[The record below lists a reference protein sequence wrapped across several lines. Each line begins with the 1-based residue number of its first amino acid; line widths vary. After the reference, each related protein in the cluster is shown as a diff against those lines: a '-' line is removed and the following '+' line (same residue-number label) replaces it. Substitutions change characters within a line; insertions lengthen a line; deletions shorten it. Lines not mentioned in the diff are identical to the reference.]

1 MISSL
6 RITVSLLFF
15 LILASCIAIKSDK
28 YFDYQL
34 INLESKSKVKT
45 KIFIN
50 YNYFNN
56 YPNYNY
62 NYAKKPLADQIVE
75 AIIYADCCEIV
86 NDKSSA
92 DIYIDLT
99 ISQNLRYP
107 KFTKFM
113 METSASVLNIIPH
126 WFDLNNQLIAKVFKI
141 KEKNIVAKD
150 YVFEDHSTFI
160 FWLPLIIPAIFMKS
174 HIQVDQEVAKNVIL
188 DFIVNLR
195 ADGYVVK

>member
-1 MISSL
+1 MISSS
-6 RITVSLLFF
+6 RITVILLFSLLTS
-15 LILASCIAIKSDK
+15 SCIAIKSDK

-45 KIFIN
+45 KIFVN

-62 NYAKKPLADQIVE
+62 NYANKPLADQIVE

-86 NDKSSA
+86 NDKSKA

-99 ISQNLRYP
+99 ISQNLKYP

-113 METSASVLNIIPH
+113 FETSASVLNVIPN
-126 WFDLNNQLIAKVFKI
+126 WFDVNNQLIAKVFKI
-141 KEKNIVAKD
+141 KEKNIIAKD
-150 YVFEDHSTFI
+150 YVFEDHSTYI
-160 FWLPLIIPAIFMKS
+160 YWLPLIIPAIFMKS
-174 HIQVDQEVAKNVIL
+174 HNQINQEVVKSVIFK
-188 DFIVNLR
+188 FIINLR
-195 ADGYVVK
+195 NDGYIVK